1 MIMILNPLR
10 KEKRQQINSVEMQRL
25 RDIFWSLT
33 AELSTLALSLTTIF
47 VTASKLIKFSVP

>member
-1 MIMILNPLR
+1 MILNPLR

-33 AELSTLALSLTTIF
+33 AELSTPALSLTTIF